1 LNFFDEEIQVRQ
13 VTSLP
18 SRDWSWA
25 FWPAVPLYPYGRRRT
40 LRQEIIRDEIWTFDQ
55 LQGIF
60 YVAVPIRMTAIKL
73 RAGGLLIYAPVAPTR
88 ECLKLVGEL
97 EAAHGSVK
105 YIILPTASGLEHKVF
120 AGPFARHFPNAE
132 VFVAPEQWSFPLN
145 LPLSWLGFPASRTQ
159 VLPPDSRQAPF
170 AEEFDYA
177 ILGPISLKL
186 GSFVEVA
193 FYHKPSRTLLATD
206 IVVAVPEM
214 PPPILQLDPYPL
226 LFHAKDSATEAIADS
241 EVNRRKGW
249 QRISLFAFY
258 FRPHALET
266 VNWLEAFRRA
276 RQAPDR
282 AKQAYFG
289 LFPFHWQEGWQQS
302 FAALRGN
309 GRLFVAPVLQALILN
324 RAPQATLAWAERVA
338 SWDFQRIIPCH
349 FDSPLTA
356 SPREFRQA
364 FAFLENS
371 PTLPEVDFA
380 LLRQLDAFLRRWG
393 IVPPL

>member
-1 LNFFDEEIQVRQ
+1 MGQI
-13 VTSLP
+13 T
-18 SRDWSWA
+18 SRDWLWP
-25 FWPAVPLYPYGRRRT
+25 FWPVVPLYPYGRRQT

-55 LQGIF
+55 LQGIL

-73 RAGGLLIYAPVAPTR
+73 SAGGLLIYAPIAPTP
-88 ECLKLVGEL
+88 ECLKLVREL
-97 EAAHGSVK
+97 EVTYGSVK

-120 AGPFARHFPNAE
+120 AGPFARHFSDAQ
-132 VFVAPEQWSFPLN
+132 VFVAPGQWSFPVN

-159 VLPPDSRQAPF
+159 ILPRDSKQAPF

-193 FYHKPSRTLLATD
+193 FYHKPSRSLLVTD
-206 IVVAVPEM
+206 TIVAVPEM

-226 LFHAKDSATEAIADS
+226 LFHARNSAAEAISDS
-241 EVNRRKGW
+241 EANRRWGW

-258 FRPHALET
+258 FRPHALEPI
-266 VNWLEAFRRA
+266 NWGEAFRQA
-276 RQAPDR
+276 LQAPD
-282 AKQAYFG
+282 KSKKAYFG
-289 LFPFHWQEGWQQS
+289 LFPFHWRDGWQQS

-309 GRLFVAPVLQALILN
+309 GRLFVAPILQALVLN
-324 RAPQATLAWAERVA
+324 RVPQVTLDWAEQVA
-338 SWDFQRIIPCH
+338 HWDFQRVIPCH

-356 SPREFRQA
+356 TPSQFRQA
-364 FAFLENS
+364 FTFLEES
-371 PTLPEVDFA
+371 PTLPEVDLA

-393 IVPPL
+393 IAR

>member
-1 LNFFDEEIQVRQ
+1 
-13 VTSLP
+13 
-18 SRDWSWA
+18 
-25 FWPAVPLYPYGRRRT
+25 
-40 LRQEIIRDEIWTFDQ
+40 
-55 LQGIF
+55 
-60 YVAVPIRMTAIKL
+60 
-73 RAGGLLIYAPVAPTR
+73 
-88 ECLKLVGEL
+88 
-97 EAAHGSVK
+97 
-105 YIILPTASGLEHKVF
+105 LEHKVF
-120 AGPFARHFPNAE
+120 AGPFSRHFPNSQ
-132 VFVAPEQWSFPLN
+132 VFVAPGQWSFPLN

-159 VLPPDSRQAPF
+159 VLPSDSGQTPF

-206 IVVAVPEM
+206 LVVAVPEM

-226 LFHAKDSATEAIADS
+226 LFHARDSAAEAIADS
-241 EVNRRKGW
+241 EANRRKGW
-249 QRISLFAFY
+249 QRLSLFAFY
-258 FRPHALET
+258 FRPNALEP
-266 VNWLEAFRRA
+266 VNWREAFRQA

-282 AKQAYFG
+282 SKKAYFG

-324 RAPQATLAWAERVA
+324 RAPQATLDWAERVA
-338 SWDFQRIIPCH
+338 NWDFQRIIPCH

-356 SPREFRQA
+356 SAGQFRQA
-364 FAFLENS
+364 FAFLEKS

-380 LLRQLDAFLRRWG
+380 LLRELDAFLSRWG
-393 IVPPL
+393 IIPLLQNSTTNREV